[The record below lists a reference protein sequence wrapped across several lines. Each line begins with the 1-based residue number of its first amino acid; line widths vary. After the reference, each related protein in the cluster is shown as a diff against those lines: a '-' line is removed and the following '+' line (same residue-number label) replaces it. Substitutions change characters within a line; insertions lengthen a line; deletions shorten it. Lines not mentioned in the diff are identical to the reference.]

1 MGCGTGSFD
10 GARCAPHTLRMS
22 TRIPFLL
29 ICLGGLVAAAPAVHA
44 QSDADRFPQDEQ
56 RIEQATEAPPEGE
69 EPAESREA
77 RLDRLF
83 ARLKAAKTPEQA
95 RQISGTIQRELLRS
109 GSPTTD
115 LLMREAAAAIEA
127 KDLPV
132 ALDVLD
138 AVTRLSPDYAEGWN
152 RRATVYYMRED
163 YGRSLA
169 DLERTLALEPRHW
182 GAING
187 LATILRSLDETQAAA
202 EAYDRALAIYPLQE
216 QIQKARESLDEDV
229 DGEDI

>member
-1 MGCGTGSFD
+1 MTIRLPSV
-10 GARCAPHTLRMS
+10 
-22 TRIPFLL
+22 L
-29 ICLGGLVAAAPAVHA
+29 ICVGVLAAAPAFA
-44 QSDADRFPQDEQ
+44 QSELDQIPQDEE
-56 RIEQATEAPPEGE
+56 RLERAIEAPPEAPPE
-69 EPAESREA
+69 VEESREV

-83 ARLKAAKTPEQA
+83 ARLKVAKTPEQA

-115 LLMREAAAAIEA
+115 LLMKEAAAAIES

-152 RRATVYYMRED
+152 RRATVYFMREE

-187 LATILRSLDETQAAA
+187 LATILRSLDDTEAAA

-216 QIQKARESLDEDV
+216 QIQKARESLHDDV
-229 DGEDI
+229 DGEEI